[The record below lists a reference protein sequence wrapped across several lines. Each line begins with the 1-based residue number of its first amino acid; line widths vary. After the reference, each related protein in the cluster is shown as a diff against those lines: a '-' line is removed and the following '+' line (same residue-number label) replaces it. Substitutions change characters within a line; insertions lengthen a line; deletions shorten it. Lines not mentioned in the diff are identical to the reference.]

1 MILVKVFLT
10 LLIIV
15 SILYFVFSI
24 FSILSERKKKFKNSE
39 IYIDLLSFY
48 FLSVIYLFPISIV
61 VTFFYLIFEFLESL
75 IK

>member
-15 SILYFVFSI
+15 SILYFVFAI
-24 FSILSERKKKFKNSE
+24 FSILSERKQRIKNSE
-39 IYIDLLSFY
+39 IYIDLLSVY
-48 FLSVIYLFPISIV
+48 FLVIIYLFPISIV